1 MFKILHSKRVCSEQ
15 PPSLRTT
22 DSSCCRRLAC
32 LLSHLPYD
40 LKPKPA
46 TSTPL
51 ATVPAVLNR
60 LPTPLAPSPSLTSLP
75 RPPSPAQPQHNFSS
89 TYYPRFQRCRNTQRH
104 RSCRR
109 ALRSPCYSSGAY
121 CAQSPHLW
129 ELRHRALSRLEPCFP
144 CVASSLIQPVIN
156 LILMVLLG
164 LYLLW
169 SYLPF
174 PFLHAIGLHCYSNRW
189 WLARHLSLHRHAVHL
204 RLRLATALQCRVL
217 NLAAGKCRM
226 HRSR

>member
-1 MFKILHSKRVCSEQ
+1 MSPLSSTIRPQAKAGHLHPPCHCTRRSK
-15 PPSLRTT
+15 PPTHAPCPITKL
-22 DSSCCRRLAC
+22 D
-32 LLSHLPYD
+32 LS
-40 LKPKPA
+40 PA
-46 TSTPL
+46 STI
-51 ATVPAVLNR
+51 
-60 LPTPLAPSPSLTSLP
+60 
-75 RPPSPAQPQHNFSS
+75 PAQPQHNFSS

-169 SYLPF
+169 SYLHSSPSSM
-174 PFLHAIGLHCYSNRW
+174 PLACTATRTDGGPLAIPAFIVMLFIY
-189 WLARHLSLHRHAVHL
+189 VY
-204 RLRLATALQCRVL
+204 VL
-217 NLAAGKCRM
+217 P
-226 HRSR
+226 SI